1 MTEELVAGLARQ
13 ALYTTLLVSGPILL
27 VGLVAG
33 LVIGIFQAT
42 TQINDQTLAYVPKI
56 VVTIVAA
63 LLLGPWMLRMMM
75 DFTIRLLGDL
85 PSWVR

>member
-1 MTEELVAGLARQ
+1 MAGLARQ

-75 DFTIRLLGDL
+75 EFTIRLLGDL

>member
-13 ALYTTLLVSGPILL
+13 ALYTTLLVSAPILL

-56 VVTIVAA
+56 VVTLLAA

>member
-1 MTEELVAGLARQ
+1 MAGLARQ

>member
-13 ALYTTLLVSGPILL
+13 ALYTTLLVAGPLL
-27 VGLVAG
+27 LTGLVAG
-33 LVIGIFQAT
+33 LVIGVFQAA

-56 VVTIVAA
+56 VVTLLAA
-63 LLLGPWMLRMMM
+63 LFLGPWMLRLMT
-75 DFTIRLLGDL
+75 DFTVRLLEGL